1 MKFIAVFFI
10 FLLYFEKPESKRI
23 FDAKEFTLKNGLQVV
38 IVENPR
44 APVVAQMIWYNFG
57 SDIESPGKSGLAHF
71 MEHLMFKGTQK
82 YPESFFSNFLSKIG
96 GSENAFTSYD
106 YTAYYQIF
114 PSEHLEKVLELE
126 ADRMKNL
133 VLSKKNVQTEKKVI
147 LEERFQ
153 RVESNPSAQLDES
166 MRNIL
171 YPNNYYGRPIIGW
184 KHEIEN
190 LSYEDVIKFYQK
202 NYSPE
207 NAVLV
212 LSGNVKLKD
221 AKKLVKKYYGNFD
234 KVSKK
239 KRVNLIDPDL
249 KTLTKVELRHPNVKQ
264 QIWKRIYRTKSY
276 MDSIEKAIALDI
288 GLKILAGGSSSIL
301 YDELVNKKKTFSMI
315 GGFYQGL
322 TRGQGYVYFYAIPN
336 KRFDDDE
343 LNKLIEDEVE
353 KAIETKVTEDKLEL
367 EKKKYYF
374 DSIYGMD
381 GVLKP
386 AEIIG
391 EALTVGL
398 NLNDIENWNNKLKKI
413 SLDMVKKELEELS
426 RNKNFVTGNL
436 KN

>member
-1 MKFIAVFFI
+1 
-10 FLLYFEKPESKRI
+10 
-23 FDAKEFTLKNGLQVV
+23 
-38 IVENPR
+38 
-44 APVVAQMIWYNFG
+44 
-57 SDIESPGKSGLAHF
+57 
-71 MEHLMFKGTQK
+71 
-82 YPESFFSNFLSKIG
+82 
-96 GSENAFTSYD
+96 
-106 YTAYYQIF
+106 
-114 PSEHLEKVLELE
+114 
-126 ADRMKNL
+126 
-133 VLSKKNVQTEKKVI
+133 
-147 LEERFQ
+147 
-153 RVESNPSAQLDES
+153 
-166 MRNIL
+166 
-171 YPNNYYGRPIIGW
+171 
-184 KHEIEN
+184 
-190 LSYEDVIKFYQK
+190 
-202 NYSPE
+202 
-207 NAVLV
+207 
-212 LSGNVKLKD
+212 
-221 AKKLVKKYYGNFD
+221 
-234 KVSKK
+234 
-239 KRVNLIDPDL
+239 
-249 KTLTKVELRHPNVKQ
+249 
-264 QIWKRIYRTKSY
+264 
-276 MDSIEKAIALDI
+276 
-288 GLKILAGGSSSIL
+288 
-301 YDELVNKKKTFSMI
+301 MI

>member
-1 MKFIAVFFI
+1 MKFFAVLFTL
-10 FLLYFEKPESKRI
+10 FLCFEKLESKKI
-23 FDAKEFTLKNGLQVV
+23 FDAETFILKNGLQVV
-38 IVENPR
+38 VVENSR

-71 MEHLMFKGTQK
+71 MEHLMFKGTK
-82 YPESFFSNFLSKIG
+82 NYPKNFYSNFLSKIG

-114 PSEHLEKVLELE
+114 PSKHLEKLIELE

-133 VLSKKNVQTEKKVI
+133 VLSKKNIETEKKVI

-153 RVESNPSAQLDES
+153 RIESNPSAQLDES

-190 LSYEDVIKFYQK
+190 LVYDDVINFYEK
-202 NYSPE
+202 NYTPE

-212 LSGNVKLKD
+212 LSGDVKLKD
-221 AKKLVKKYYGNFD
+221 AKNLVNKYYGKF
-234 KVSKK
+234 KRSPKHKK
-239 KRVNLIDPDL
+239 IKLIDPDL
-249 KTLTKVELRHPNVKQ
+249 KTSTEVELSHPNVKQ

-276 MDSIEKAIALDI
+276 NDSIEEAIALDI

-301 YDELVNKKKTFSMI
+301 YNELVNKKKIFSMI

-336 KRFDDDE
+336 KKFIDDE
-343 LNKLIEDEVE
+343 LNNLIENEIE
-353 KAIETKVTEDKLEL
+353 KAVKTKITKDKLEL
-367 EKKKYYF
+367 EKNKYYF

-381 GVLKP
+381 GILKP

-398 NLNDIENWNNKLKKI
+398 KLNDIENWNDKLKNI
-413 SLDMVKKELEELS
+413 NLEMVNKELKEFVK
-426 RNKNFVTGNL
+426 NKNFVTGNL